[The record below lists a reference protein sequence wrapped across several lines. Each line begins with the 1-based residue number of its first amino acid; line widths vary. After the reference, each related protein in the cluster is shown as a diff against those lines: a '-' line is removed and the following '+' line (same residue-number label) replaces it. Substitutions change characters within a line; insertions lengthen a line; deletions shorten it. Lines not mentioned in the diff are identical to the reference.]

1 MYGTLGCRV
10 CGTCM
15 AYACTPRRWVRTK
28 ELDFSWR
35 LCRLVCPLPWSHGP
49 ARSSKMPRLPLPLLA
64 PRFAALTQPP
74 AQIKLQPIRR
84 PRISD
89 NQTRR
94 RFLCPSQPF
103 CSSSSPGFIATPRR
117 VAHSIPK
124 RIPNADWPYLYHGF
138 DKMAHLDPYFKQ
150 VDDLQNTFI
159 ERLREAVAIPSISS
173 EDQRR
178 PDVVKVCMPAVYKAI
193 IARVSRLNTASD
205 CGLDG
210 TLACRADQGSWWH
223 CRAP

>member
-1 MYGTLGCRV
+1 
-10 CGTCM
+10 
-15 AYACTPRRWVRTK
+15 
-28 ELDFSWR
+28 
-35 LCRLVCPLPWSHGP
+35 
-49 ARSSKMPRLPLPLLA
+49 MPRLPLPLLA

-89 NQTRR
+89 NLSRR
-94 RFLCPSQPF
+94 PFFRLSQSF

-150 VDDLQNTFI
+150 VDDLQSTFI

-178 PDVVKVCMPAVYKAI
+178 PDVVKVCMSAVDKSG
-193 IARVSRLNTASD
+193 IARASLLNTASD
-205 CGLDG
+205 HSLDG
-210 TLACRADQGSWWH
+210 TLACGSDQGSWWH